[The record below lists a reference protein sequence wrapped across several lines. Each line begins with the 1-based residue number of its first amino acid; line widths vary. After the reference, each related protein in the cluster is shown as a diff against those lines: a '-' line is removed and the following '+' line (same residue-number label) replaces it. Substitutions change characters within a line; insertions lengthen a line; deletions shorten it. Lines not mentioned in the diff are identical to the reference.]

1 MGGERVRIWIDE
13 DVNMRYIDYF
23 QLCNFRGL
31 EYGEFMVIENT
42 GRRFGLEFL
51 KEESGKTEE
60 SK

>member
-1 MGGERVRIWIDE
+1 MRIWIDE